1 MPTPDV
7 DQLLRESSPD
17 VFIPSGIG
25 LAVAATA
32 RAVAKGNPPRPRRFG
47 IRTALPVA
55 VAGVAVLAFGGA
67 IVAAHTSI
75 FDGQTPSART
85 DRSATSTTV
94 DELELVAQLSVPAGL
109 PLPDGVTLD
118 DAKAQVVRVLKANPD
133 LQARGIYFLGE
144 GVVRKGRG
152 LAGQPVVLGWTL
164 ESNVTDGTYALV
176 KPTGVSA
183 AYVFYARCQWERTMI
198 GGQVASDAGM
208 AALTSLGDVGAYVAD
223 DQGVHRVEHEGIGI
237 VPSSLEMART
247 DFDTNCLGGFGDA
260 PKVAE

>member
-7 DQLLRESSPD
+7 DHLLRESSPD
-17 VFIPSGIG
+17 VVSPSGIG
-25 LAVAATA
+25 LAMAATA
-32 RAVAKGNPPRPRRFG
+32 RAVAKDNPPRPRRIG

-67 IVAAHTSI
+67 TIAAHTSM
-75 FDGQTPSART
+75 FDGQTPSSGT
-85 DRSATSTTV
+85 DRSATTTTV
-94 DELELVAQLSVPAGL
+94 DELELVAQQSAPAGL

-152 LAGQPVVLGWTL
+152 LVGQPAVLGWTL
-164 ESNVTDGTYALV
+164 ESNVKEGTHTLV
-176 KPTGVSA
+176 KPTGVAA

-198 GGQVASDAGM
+198 GGQVTSDAGK
-208 AALTSLGDVGAYVAD
+208 AALNSLGDVGAYVAD

-237 VPSSLEMART
+237 VPSNLETVRT
-247 DFDTNCLGGFGDA
+247 DFNTNCLGGFGDA